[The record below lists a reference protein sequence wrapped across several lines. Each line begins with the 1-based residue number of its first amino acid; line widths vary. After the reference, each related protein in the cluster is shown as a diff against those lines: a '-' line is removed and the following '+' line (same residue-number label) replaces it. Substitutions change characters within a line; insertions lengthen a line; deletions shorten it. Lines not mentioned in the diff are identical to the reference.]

1 MEDARTFRPGV
12 LSGYD
17 SVKGFKVIGSDGSA
31 GRVSWGSYAPGES
44 YLVVTEGRF
53 RRRHRVLPAVAVAS
67 VSDGEVR
74 LEMSRSQIGQ
84 LPLLPHPQAAVSD
97 KTHEQTMNAVARAY
111 AETSLPR

>member
-1 MEDARTFRPGV
+1 
-12 LSGYD
+12 
-17 SVKGFKVIGSDGSA
+17 
-31 GRVSWGSYAPGES
+31 
-44 YLVVTEGRF
+44 
-53 RRRHRVLPAVAVAS
+53 VAVAS

-84 LPLLPHPQAAVSD
+84 LPLLHIRRAVVSD